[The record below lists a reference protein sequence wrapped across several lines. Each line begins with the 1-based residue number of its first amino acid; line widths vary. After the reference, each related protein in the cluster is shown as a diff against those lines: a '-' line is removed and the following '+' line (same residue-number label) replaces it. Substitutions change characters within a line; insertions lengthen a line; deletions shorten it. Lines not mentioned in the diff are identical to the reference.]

1 MGSQASKVGRQGD
14 RVQLQPKLIH
24 ILSRK
29 LDAIKRRRSRPGV
42 SKEMLP
48 KHGSEDGSSTVW
60 SREAD
65 DDIVGSAETAPES
78 IELVASDND
87 VREDDGKLTDN
98 EALAMEKLALEE
110 KDHKMV
116 EEIERLKKEQPASLL
131 CPRSPSFKFYLTD
144 IEKEE
149 DYSRTGKQDKDGR
162 KKRDEIYKG
171 DTYGMTCKE
180 HSQS

>member
-1 MGSQASKVGRQGD
+1 MGSQASKLGRQGD

-29 LDAIKRRRSRPGV
+29 LDAIKRRRSRPGL
-42 SKEMLP
+42 SKEILP

-87 VREDDGKLTDN
+87 VREDDDDDDKLIDK
-98 EALAMEKLALEE
+98 EALAMEKLASGE

-116 EEIERLKKEQPASLL
+116 EEIERLKKERPA
-131 CPRSPSFKFYLTD
+131 
-144 IEKEE
+144 
-149 DYSRTGKQDKDGR
+149 RTGKQDKDGR
-162 KKRDEIYKG
+162 KKRDEI
-171 DTYGMTCKE
+171 
-180 HSQS
+180 

>member
-1 MGSQASKVGRQGD
+1 
-14 RVQLQPKLIH
+14 
-24 ILSRK
+24 
-29 LDAIKRRRSRPGV
+29 
-42 SKEMLP
+42 MLP
-48 KHGSEDGSSTVW
+48 KHGSEDGSSIVW

-65 DDIVGSAETAPES
+65 DDIVGSAETVPES

-87 VREDDGKLTDN
+87 VREDDDDDDDDKLIDK
-98 EALAMEKLALEE
+98 EALAMKKLASGE

-116 EEIERLKKEQPASLL
+116 EEIERLKKERPASLL

-162 KKRDEIYKG
+162 KKRDEI
-171 DTYGMTCKE
+171 
-180 HSQS
+180 